1 MKLLTLLAILITFN
15 SYSQDTLTLKTRYN
29 TIVLGEQVFKVRVS
43 LEQTGATVARP
54 TPTPQTTTPV
64 QAPANIAMSERPTA
78 SYVLKKDYEA
88 KMKLIDST
96 ILKTKTSLVDLQR
109 SKAALDSLK
118 SDFDKNVIKFSSK
131 YYQLS
136 PTGEIEPKGA
146 TP

>member
-1 MKLLTLLAILITFN
+1 MKLLTLLAILIAVN

-29 TIVLGEQVFKVRVS
+29 AIVLGEQVFKVKVS
-43 LEQTGATVARP
+43 LEETGAVARP
-54 TPTPQTTTPV
+54 TPTTQVT
-64 QAPANIAMSERPTA
+64 APATTQPLTNLAERPNI
-78 SYVLKKDYEA
+78 SYVLKKDYDA

-96 ILKTKTSLVDLQR
+96 ILKTKTSLVDLQK

-118 SDFDKNVIKFSSK
+118 TDFDKNVIKFSSK

-136 PTGEIEPKGA
+136 PTGEIEPKGS